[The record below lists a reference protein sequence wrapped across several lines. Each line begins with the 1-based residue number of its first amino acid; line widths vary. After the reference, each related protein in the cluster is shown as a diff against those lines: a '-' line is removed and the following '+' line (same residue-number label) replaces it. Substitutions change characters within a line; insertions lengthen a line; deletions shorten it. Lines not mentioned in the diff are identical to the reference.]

1 MMFLS
6 FFLVSLGCALG
17 VCAVK
22 ELIFRSR
29 CRKLR
34 REIVDIWESRYG
46 TMENFKF
53 NYITDRVPVKK
64 EKKLAKSA

>member
-1 MMFLS
+1 MFLS
-6 FFLVSLGCALG
+6 FILVSLGCALG

-22 ELIFRSR
+22 ELIFRNR

-53 NYITDRVPVKK
+53 NYITDRTPVKK
-64 EKKLAKSA
+64 EEKLAKSA